1 MGRTKAFNSD
11 DVLEKAMNLFWQQGY
26 EATSMSQLEKALGI
40 NKFSIY
46 NSFGN
51 KHALF
56 LQALTRYREQR
67 FSLMLLCLTQGN
79 GGLPNIELFFKTL
92 LLFLTTQ
99 QARIGCFMT
108 NTSLEVGHKD
118 PEAKQQVLL
127 TYGQLEDG
135 FYGCLQEAQQQQ
147 QLPAHIHLQ
156 DAARFLVTSTQ
167 GLLTLGKNTEDER
180 ILQSS
185 VRYLLASLHGQPSA

>member
-1 MGRTKAFNSD
+1 MGRNKTFDPD
-11 DVLEKAMNLFWQQGY
+11 DVLDKAMNLFWQQGY

-51 KHALF
+51 KHTLF

-67 FSLMLLCLTQGN
+67 FGLMMLCLTQN
-79 GGLPNIELFFKTL
+79 NQGLSNIELFFNTL
-92 LLFLTTQ
+92 LMFLGSQ
-99 QARIGCFMT
+99 DNNIGCFMT
-108 NTSLEVGHKD
+108 NTSLELSHKD

-127 TYGQLEDG
+127 TYGMLEDG
-135 FYGCLQEAQQQQ
+135 FYQCLQIAQKKQDISP
-147 QLPAHIHLQ
+147 QLHLQ
-156 DAARFLVTSTQ
+156 DTARFLLTSAQ
-167 GLLTLGKNTEDER
+167 GLLTLGKCTEDNR

-185 VRYLLASLHGQPSA
+185 VRFILASLKSRS